1 MLENFRFEEAA
12 RVDLSEA
19 YAVYFISKE
28 PFTADDA
35 DLFERLTGGRKVEDS
50 LRETDSKKEDLLCL
64 TLGAEIDRTDG
75 RLLSL
80 TISPSTMKEDL
91 CLFHLQE
98 LPLLMMTDIDPCDI
112 TVDREET
119 IQWLRAYAE
128 SHKENDNIPRVL
140 AKIHENT

>member
-75 RLLSL
+75 RLISL
-80 TISPSTMKEDL
+80 TISLTVSSSTMEEDL
-91 CLFHLQE
+91 
-98 LPLLMMTDIDPCDI
+98 MTDIDPCDI
-112 TVDREET
+112 TVDRAET
-119 IQWLRAYAE
+119 IQWLRSYAE
-128 SHKENDNIPRVL
+128 SHKENGNIPRVL
-140 AKIHENT
+140 AKIHESV

>member
-1 MLENFRFEEAA
+1 MLETFRFSEAA

-19 YAVYFISKE
+19 YTVYFISKE

-35 DLFERLTGGRKVEDS
+35 DLFERLTGGRTVEDS

-64 TLGAEIDRTDG
+64 TLGAKIDRTDG

-80 TISPSTMKEDL
+80 TISPSIVEEDL
-91 CLFHLQE
+91 V
-98 LPLLMMTDIDPCDI
+98 TDIDPCDI

>member
-1 MLENFRFEEAA
+1 MLENFQFSEAT
-12 RVDLSEA
+12 RIGLSEA

-35 DLFERLTGGRKVEDS
+35 DLFERLTGGRRVEDS

-64 TLGAEIDRTDG
+64 TLGAEIDQTDG

-80 TISPSTMKEDL
+80 TISPSIVEED
-91 CLFHLQE
+91 
-98 LPLLMMTDIDPCDI
+98 MVTDIDPCNI

-128 SHKENDNIPRVL
+128 SHKENGNIPRVL
-140 AKIHENT
+140 AKIHESV

>member
-1 MLENFRFEEAA
+1 MLENFQFSEAT
-12 RVDLSEA
+12 RIGLSEA

-35 DLFERLTGGRKVEDS
+35 DLFERLTGGRRVEDS

-64 TLGAEIDRTDG
+64 TLGAEIDQTDG

-80 TISPSTMKEDL
+80 TISPSIVEED
-91 CLFHLQE
+91 
-98 LPLLMMTDIDPCDI
+98 MVTDIDPCNI

-119 IQWLRAYAE
+119 IQWLRTYAE
-128 SHKENDNIPRVL
+128 SYKENGNIPRVL
-140 AKIHENT
+140 AKIHESV

>member
-1 MLENFRFEEAA
+1 MLENFQFSEAT
-12 RVDLSEA
+12 RIGLSEA

-35 DLFERLTGGRKVEDS
+35 DLFERLTGGRRVEDS

-64 TLGAEIDRTDG
+64 TLGAEIDQTDG

-80 TISPSTMKEDL
+80 TISPSIVEE
-91 CLFHLQE
+91 E
-98 LPLLMMTDIDPCDI
+98 LVTDIDPCDI

-119 IQWLRAYAE
+119 IQWLRSYAE
-128 SHKENDNIPRVL
+128 SHKENGNIPRVL
-140 AKIHENT
+140 AKIHESV

>member
-1 MLENFRFEEAA
+1 MLENFQFSEAT
-12 RVDLSEA
+12 RIGLSEA

-35 DLFERLTGGRKVEDS
+35 DLFERLTGGRRVEDS
-50 LRETDSKKEDLLCL
+50 LRETDSKKADLLCL

-80 TISPSTMKEDL
+80 TISPSIVEE
-91 CLFHLQE
+91 E
-98 LPLLMMTDIDPCDI
+98 LVTDIDPCDI

-119 IQWLRAYAE
+119 IQWLRSYAE
-128 SHKENDNIPRVL
+128 SHKENGNIPRVL
-140 AKIHENT
+140 AKIHESV